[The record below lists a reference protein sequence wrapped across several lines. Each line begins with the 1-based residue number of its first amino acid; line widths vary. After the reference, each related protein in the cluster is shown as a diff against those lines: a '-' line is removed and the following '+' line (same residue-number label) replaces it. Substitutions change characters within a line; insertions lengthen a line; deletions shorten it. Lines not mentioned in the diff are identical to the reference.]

1 MAEPKELPQLV
12 TDLADLSKR
21 YLEQEAVEPLKRL
34 GRFAGMGLGA
44 GALWMFT
51 ALFFGLGVYV
61 GMLQVL
67 PEGDWWV
74 VLARF
79 VTVVVTAGVA
89 GIIGWRISKAI
100 EAPRPSSPSSE
111 AGVPEPGQIST
122 PTPREDTP

>member
-21 YLEQEAVEPLKRL
+21 YLEQEAVQPLKRL

-44 GALWMFT
+44 GAIWMFT

-79 VTVVVTAGVA
+79 VTVLATGAVA

-100 EAPRPSSPSSE
+100 EAPRPSSPGSE
-111 AGVPEPGQIST
+111 IGVPEPSEMQSPTRREET
-122 PTPREDTP
+122 P